1 MGILPSVERKLLQHS
16 ECIGKWIEV
25 SEEEQHENNSSSL
38 TQNKYKTFNLDLE
51 CEGTLANHHS
61 GVNCCGESMIRG
73 DDRQHSKCSNPR
85 HHLCEIKVIHTLMTN
100 TSQQQQIKADYR
112 YTPANPRT
120 GGPSSLSEKLSSSCC
135 RNHTIIPPQ
144 SLPLGIHLHKAVYL
158 NSRIYVFGG
167 STRKELNSNCFL
179 EYDVENEKWKRLST
193 LISSPFIDENV
204 SYSSAQTSMTGSNAN
219 PPNPSLDHSTL
230 NASQPSC
237 SSSNGHNNMTPQR
250 AVPMYLNPC
259 FYHSLCVCKKR
270 RKIYVFGGRTNSVVT
285 SNNLYE
291 FDVDKQQWNVLT
303 PIRNNSK
310 QEKLPKREGHSA
322 FVRDDFLYIV
332 AGYEYNTDQYSNEII
347 EINLETNTWR
357 YLSEDYSK
365 KAKRGGHR
373 NTPKIAT
380 SGHTTDSDEEY
391 NDEHDTSTMFTKV
404 AYHCSEYCESRD
416 ELLIYGGKTR
426 EKPFGPL
433 SNNLYVYSFKRKE
446 WTLYKAPSLLRRK
459 HFERDRH
466 DNTLTTYLTYDDHRQ
481 FIMSYN
487 KSSTIVEDR
496 YFVICNGLIND
507 HFDRRHYIDEMIIID
522 IYSNTWYK
530 VSDGLALSIPFDSC
544 LVYCDNYNRVYSIG
558 GYNPCAEKPHLP
570 NVTKL
575 EYKITNCDYLKQYVS
590 KISNPTFP
598 IPFVTVTSHD
608 RRQSFQL
615 SQVIAMRLFGEEF
628 GNIRCDKPIIVETP
642 FDPSQLSD
650 VIDYLHGSDIDFREV
665 NDILELLEKTIKF
678 PALGPTLDS
687 YLLRR
692 LETGL
697 ITEKNVTC
705 ILKSYQHV
713 PRVEMLCLSFLKRN
727 GMKVP
732 INDCSELPKIILT
745 KLEQFKQTRHCV
757 PPQGTCCSSNGPSNI
772 SGDVKNVNLK
782 FSTTQCNRLY
792 LAEPMPTLL
801 VFLRSLR
808 KDLDASQRT
817 GDLTLFIHD
826 QEKDRVKSIT
836 LDSAVAVMTSKFFE
850 RMLSAGFEER
860 GRNCIELLNPVTLNE
875 NDLINLVDLLYLTPP
890 SRIDPWMNKKNKWN
904 YIYRIA
910 DFYCLDIIT
919 AILEDKSVD

>member
-1 MGILPSVERKLLQHS
+1 M
-16 ECIGKWIEV
+16 
-25 SEEEQHENNSSSL
+25 
-38 TQNKYKTFNLDLE
+38 
-51 CEGTLANHHS
+51 
-61 GVNCCGESMIRG
+61 
-73 DDRQHSKCSNPR
+73 
-85 HHLCEIKVIHTLMTN
+85 
-100 TSQQQQIKADYR
+100 
-112 YTPANPRT
+112 
-120 GGPSSLSEKLSSSCC
+120 
-135 RNHTIIPPQ
+135 
-144 SLPLGIHLHKAVYL
+144 
-158 NSRIYVFGG
+158 
-167 STRKELNSNCFL
+167 
-179 EYDVENEKWKRLST
+179 
-193 LISSPFIDENV
+193 
-204 SYSSAQTSMTGSNAN
+204 
-219 PPNPSLDHSTL
+219 
-230 NASQPSC
+230 
-237 SSSNGHNNMTPQR
+237 
-250 AVPMYLNPC
+250 
-259 FYHSLCVCKKR
+259 
-270 RKIYVFGGRTNSVVT
+270 
-285 SNNLYE
+285 
-291 FDVDKQQWNVLT
+291 
-303 PIRNNSK
+303 
-310 QEKLPKREGHSA
+310 
-322 FVRDDFLYIV
+322 
-332 AGYEYNTDQYSNEII
+332 
-347 EINLETNTWR
+347 
-357 YLSEDYSK
+357 
-365 KAKRGGHR
+365 
-373 NTPKIAT
+373 
-380 SGHTTDSDEEY
+380 
-391 NDEHDTSTMFTKV
+391 
-404 AYHCSEYCESRD
+404 
-416 ELLIYGGKTR
+416 
-426 EKPFGPL
+426 
-433 SNNLYVYSFKRKE
+433 
-446 WTLYKAPSLLRRK
+446 
-459 HFERDRH
+459 
-466 DNTLTTYLTYDDHRQ
+466 
-481 FIMSYN
+481 
-487 KSSTIVEDR
+487 
-496 YFVICNGLIND
+496 
-507 HFDRRHYIDEMIIID
+507 
-522 IYSNTWYK
+522 
-530 VSDGLALSIPFDSC
+530 
-544 LVYCDNYNRVYSIG
+544 
-558 GYNPCAEKPHLP
+558 
-570 NVTKL
+570 
-575 EYKITNCDYLKQYVS
+575 
-590 KISNPTFP
+590 
-598 IPFVTVTSHD
+598 
-608 RRQSFQL
+608 
-615 SQVIAMRLFGEEF
+615 
-628 GNIRCDKPIIVETP
+628 
-642 FDPSQLSD
+642 
-650 VIDYLHGSDIDFREV
+650 